1 MGHLMGGY
9 SGTARHG
16 VGRQLSTR
24 RRAQGA
30 TLQELADSYDR
41 SISTLRRATRP
52 ARAASS
58 ESKSIRISCA
68 GRPLRCVRPG
78 VLAGQPCPP
87 DAAAACCL
95 ATGGGPTQL
104 TESVWPRPVSV
115 AAGSQRHERAGWS
128 GPAPLLP
135 LLAAGSNALA
145 PYGRGKGR
153 DTPRHRAA
161 LTPAASG
168 LAIAVALAVVG
179 LSLQWRARVALLKG
193 SVMGSHWT
201 LRWREMASNARSPCK
216 RDNSFDAARSRA

>member
-1 MGHLMGGY
+1 MRARPSRWSHYPRIPCEQTLSGWICLRKDGRCMGHLMGGY

-168 LAIAVALAVVG
+168 LTIAVALAVVG
-179 LSLQWRARVALLKG
+179 L
-193 SVMGSHWT
+193 
-201 LRWREMASNARSPCK
+201 
-216 RDNSFDAARSRA
+216 